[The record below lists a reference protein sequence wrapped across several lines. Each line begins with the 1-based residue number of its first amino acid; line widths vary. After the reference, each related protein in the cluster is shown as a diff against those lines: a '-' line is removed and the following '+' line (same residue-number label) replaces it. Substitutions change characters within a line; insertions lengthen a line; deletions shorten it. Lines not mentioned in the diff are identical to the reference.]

1 MRMLMGANDIYA
13 DGKVQSMTTNGWD
26 KFYYKFKKN
35 ILNIYFYFFIKIED
49 QSNKR
54 SISPNDKCEKL
65 EYLIRDAL
73 DRECPPLIKRDGK
86 ILNKIK

>member
-35 ILNIYFYFFIKIED
+35 ILNIYFYFF
-49 QSNKR
+49 
-54 SISPNDKCEKL
+54 
-65 EYLIRDAL
+65 Y
-73 DRECPPLIKRDGK
+73 
-86 ILNKIK
+86 